1 MAASISTEN
10 LINSFPMFGHPGISA
25 LEYAGTLAEA
35 QKSAKKVPSS
45 LRRKSTVSTQYE
57 NTTAPATA
65 GTEVLGN
72 ALPQP
77 VHYID
82 ELGCQ
87 RRRKDTFM
95 NHTPRN
101 FEMRI
106 TKKVEVY
113 RPSTSSSENYSRPRV
128 SIQGGS
134 APNSPMPIS
143 LYGRSSAG
151 SHAGAKRLTINE
163 EAPAELDSTEVGVAG
178 YNEMPEVYRPVATP
192 CRRSASNPMAKI
204 ITYQPRT
211 LVSTNRPVRG
221 EGRERSTSTPVR
233 DPVERRHRE
242 CASPYALSESTA
254 VDDVGSG
261 SLQPWVI
268 DEKRNMTNESL
279 DDMPTK
285 EELRKLKEVAP
296 LGVIQRYFDSQV
308 APHDSYPGRNR
319 HLHTPSPPNFPLP
332 ASPEP
337 ALYSNCRD
345 PLAICTIEELD
356 IPSDLPP
363 AVPDRSPKRLT
374 HPKFPNRNVSIT
386 SVDSDFVSAAQGQYS
401 EYEKKHQVL
410 YVHKK
415 RSQKHMNIAQA
426 ARAGSSNLGRMAPPI
441 LGHDALTASSDLGLN
456 DLSYYLKHTG
466 PATEPQPMNTQRG
479 KNGKKMF
486 RVKRKSLAARVGSVE
501 GSPQR
506 ARQKPKVPACAR
518 EMTTS
523 GGARHLR
530 IIIPTE
536 KSTSNLPACLPQ
548 RRSRHIAISFTEEML
563 SPLASPAVEHAIQG
577 LNTHERSPRSFSAP
591 NISTAR
597 TTKRAPV
604 SPRPVPVLDHP
615 LAMSREEQ
623 TKARKI
629 RDLKKL
635 ARKESTA
642 GALARPQQQF
652 QLYQQQHLDTTA
664 GATLN
669 TPAQTPERRST
680 TAGSTACNTLDER
693 EHEVEANVVRL
704 KERAV
709 QLQRQNTELTEAL
722 ARIVGLELE
731 NGDLEPEQVLQAFRQ
746 CRMSRTPSGW

>member
-35 QKSAKKVPSS
+35 QKSVKRGSS
-45 LRRKSTVSTQYE
+45 LLRRKSTVSTQEE

-82 ELGCQ
+82 EFGCQ

-113 RPSTSSSENYSRPRV
+113 RPSTSSSENYSRPRI
-128 SIQGGS
+128 SIYGGS

-143 LYGRSSAG
+143 LDGRSSAG
-151 SHAGAKRLTINE
+151 SRAGVKRLTINPG
-163 EAPAELDSTEVGVAG
+163 APIELDSTEVGAAT
-178 YNEMPEVYRPVATP
+178 YDNMPEVYRPVATP
-192 CRRSASNPMAKI
+192 CRRSMSNPMTKI
-204 ITYQPRT
+204 ITYQPRS
-211 LVSTNRPVRG
+211 LVSANRPIRG
-221 EGRERSTSTPVR
+221 EGCVRSTSTPAR
-233 DPVERRHRE
+233 DLPERRHRE
-242 CASPYALSESTA
+242 CASPYTLSESTA
-254 VDDVGSG
+254 TDDVGSG
-261 SLQPWVI
+261 SLQPWVT
-268 DEKRNMTNESL
+268 DPKRNMTDESL
-279 DDMPTK
+279 DNIPTK
-285 EELRKLKEVAP
+285 EELQKLKEVAP
-296 LGVIQRYFDSQV
+296 IGVIQRYFDSQV

-319 HLHTPSPPNFPLP
+319 HMHTPSPPNFPLP

-356 IPSDLPP
+356 VPSELPP

-401 EYEKKHQVL
+401 EYEKRNQVL
-410 YVHKK
+410 FIPKK
-415 RSQKHMNIAQA
+415 RSQKHLNIGQA

-466 PATEPQPMNTQRG
+466 PATEPQPTNMQRA

-506 ARQKPKVPACAR
+506 VRQKSRVPTCAR

-536 KSTSNLPACLPQ
+536 KATNNQPTGPPQ

-563 SPLASPAVEHAIQG
+563 SPLASPDVERAIQG
-577 LNTHERSPRSFSAP
+577 SNTHERSTRSFSAP

-604 SPRPVPVLDHP
+604 SPRPVPVSDHP
-615 LAMSREEQ
+615 LALSREEQ
-623 TKARKI
+623 TKARKL
-629 RDLKKL
+629 RDLKRI
-635 ARKESTA
+635 ARKEFHT
-642 GALARPQQQF
+642 GTPFQPQQPLQ
-652 QLYQQQHLDTTA
+652 QQQQHPDAVA
-664 GATLN
+664 GAAAPS
-669 TPAQTPERRST
+669 TPVRTPESRT
-680 TAGSTACNTLDER
+680 TAGSTACNTLDGRGPEA
-693 EHEVEANVVRL
+693 EANVVQL

-731 NGDLEPEQVLQAFRQ
+731 NGDLEPEQVLKAFRQ